1 MTIPLQVVFKNIKEV
16 KSPPSIINIFNEIR
30 LRQNL
35 CIDHSFF
42 FVYSDRIDLHFCDD
56 PGGGRSSH
64 PDLAQGGAF
73 QVSLKTRI
81 I

>member
-42 FVYSDRIDLHFCDD
+42 LFTVIVLTCTSATT
-56 PGGGRSSH
+56 PGEAGAHTLIWPKVALSRS
-64 PDLAQGGAF
+64 L
-73 QVSLKTRI
+73 
-81 I
+81 

>member
-35 CIDHSFF
+35 CIDHSFLF
-42 FVYSDRIDLHFCDD
+42 FAFFYTVIVLTCTSATT
-56 PGGGRSSH
+56 PGEAGAHTLIWPKVALSRS
-64 PDLAQGGAF
+64 L
-73 QVSLKTRI
+73 
-81 I
+81 